1 MSLPLDNKRI
11 VKNTFALYFRQI
23 ITMGVYLY
31 TSRVILNQLGVTDF
45 GINNVV
51 GGLILICSFISGAF
65 VQTLNRFFS
74 YELGRED
81 YDKLNKLFNISL
93 VIYAFISLF
102 FIILAETVGLWF
114 LLNKMVMPPERVNA
128 AFWVFEFSILQM
140 ILGLINTPYISIVIS
155 RERFKF
161 FAYMSIIDAV
171 ARLAVV
177 YLLMIVNY
185 DKLKLFAVLNFAV
198 SCLTFIIYQKYCR
211 SNFKETKYKFCREW
225 PLYKDLFKF
234 SGWILLNPVSYTA
247 KYQGVNMVLNLFFG
261 PIINAA
267 NGIAARVAQAI
278 SSFSENA
285 AQAVNPQIIK
295 LYATENFT
303 EMWNLVI
310 RASKMYYFL
319 FFIPALPVIVNAEFV
334 LSLWLVNVPD
344 YAVIFTQLVL
354 IEQIIRVLLL
364 ASVQVNNASGNIK
377 IVQIVGCV
385 VQSSNLPVAI
395 ILCYL
400 KINVVSIFIAGI
412 VIMALFVFLL
422 LLIVS
427 IQNNLPV
434 FRFLRELF
442 LPIIIVT
449 ILTLIAPIA
458 MYYSLPDN
466 ALFSFLNIIVC
477 IILGCGI
484 SYSFGL
490 SKNEREKILGFIKN
504 KIGINNYETK
514 NP

>member
-11 VKNTFALYFRQI
+11 IKNTFALYFRQI
-23 ITMGVYLY
+23 ITMCVGLY

-45 GINNVV
+45 GINTVV
-51 GGLILICSFISGAF
+51 GGLVLICSFISGAF
-65 VQTLNRFFS
+65 VQTLNRYFS

-81 YDKLNKLFNISL
+81 YEKLNKLFNISL
-93 VIYAFISLF
+93 VIYAFISLL
-102 FIILAETVGLWF
+102 FIILAETIGLWF
-114 LLNKMVMPPERVNA
+114 LLNKMVMPPERVEA

-140 ILGLINTPYISIVIS
+140 VLGLINTPYISIVIS
-155 RERFKF
+155 RERFKL
-161 FAYMSIIDAV
+161 FAYMSIFDAV

-177 YLLMIVNY
+177 YLLVIVNY
-185 DKLKLFAVLNFAV
+185 DKLKLFSVLNFAV

-234 SGWILLNPVSYTA
+234 SGWVLLNPVSYTA

-267 NGIAARVAQAI
+267 NGIAAKVAQAI

-295 LYATENFT
+295 LYATKNFT

-310 RASKMYYFL
+310 RASKMYYLL
-319 FFIPALPVIVNAEFV
+319 FFILTLPVIVNAEFV
-334 LSLWLVNVPD
+334 LKFWLVNVPD

-354 IEQIIRVLLL
+354 VEQIIRVLLL
-364 ASVQVNNASGNIK
+364 ASIQVNNASGNIK
-377 IVQIVGCV
+377 MLQIVGCI
-385 VQSSNLPVAI
+385 VQSSNLPAAI
-395 ILCYL
+395 VLCYL
-400 KINVVSIFIAGI
+400 KINVISIFIAGI
-412 VIMALFVFLL
+412 VIMALFVFFV
-422 LLIVS
+422 LLIVN

-442 LPIIIVT
+442 LPIVIVT
-449 ILTLIAPIA
+449 ILTLITPIA

-466 ALFSFLNIIVC
+466 ALFSFINIIVC
-477 IILGCGI
+477 IIFGCGI
-484 SYSFGL
+484 SYCFGL
-490 SKNEREKILGFIKN
+490 NKNERDKILRFIKI
-504 KIGINNYETK
+504 KIGIKNYETK

>member
-23 ITMGVYLY
+23 ITMGVGLY

-45 GINNVV
+45 GINAVV
-51 GGLILICSFISGAF
+51 GGLVTICSFISGAF
-65 VQTLNRFFS
+65 VQTLNRYFS
-74 YELGRED
+74 FELGRED
-81 YDKLNKLFNISL
+81 YEKLNKFFNISL
-93 VIYAFISLF
+93 IIYALISIL
-102 FIILAETVGLWF
+102 FIILAETMGLWF
-114 LLNKMVMPPERVNA
+114 LLNKMVMPLERVNA

-140 ILGLINTPYISIVIS
+140 ILGLINTPYISIVVS

-161 FAYMSIIDAV
+161 FAYMSIFDAV
-171 ARLAVV
+171 TRLAVV
-177 YLLMIVNY
+177 YLLSIVNY
-185 DKLKLFAVLNFAV
+185 DKLKLFSVLNFLV
-198 SCLTFIIYQKYCR
+198 SCLIFFIYQKYCR
-211 SNFKETKYKFCREW
+211 SNFKETKYKFCKEW

-278 SSFSENA
+278 GSFSENA

-295 LYATENFT
+295 LYATKNYT

-310 RASKMYYFL
+310 RASKMYYLLFL
-319 FFIPALPVIVNAEFV
+319 ILALPVIVNAEFV

-354 IEQIIRVLLL
+354 VEQIIRILVL

-377 IVQIVGCV
+377 TLQIIANFI
-385 VQSSNLPVAI
+385 QFFNLPVAI

-400 KINVVSIFIAGI
+400 KLSVVSIFMSGI
-412 VIMALFVFLL
+412 IIMVISNFFVFL
-422 LLIVS
+422 IIS
-427 IQNNLPV
+427 IQNELPV
-434 FRFLRELF
+434 FRFLRELL
-442 LPIIIVT
+442 LPIVIVT
-449 ILTLIAPIA
+449 TLSLIAPIS
-458 MYYSLPDN
+458 MFYFLPEK

-477 IILGCGI
+477 IIFGGVI
-484 SYSFGL
+484 SYCFGL
-490 SKNEREKILGFIKN
+490 SKNEKEKILNYIKT
-504 KIGINNYETK
+504 KIGLTK
-514 NP
+514 NSYD